1 MALISVN
8 PQFYKPKNQ
17 PVVGSN
23 FLELKY
29 DPATG
34 NTILEVYNVTAGIR
48 GPSNEVYKNG
58 VWNVLSGGIDTASE
72 KEEVNTKV
80 KDAIK
85 KAAPQSKGVVP
96 PFVINNESSK
106 DFQGQGNA
114 PIPSQSTGGI
124 LGGIGNALF
133 GPLEFNVPFT
143 SANEK
148 DLFGDK
154 AKSLLRYPDDILEN
168 NQDTFVISQYNY
180 QAPGGDVFTKPD
192 KYKELFT
199 NTGLQRNSA
208 LKDWIG
214 TTILPMPNKVVD
226 QNGVNWGSGD
236 SINSISMGLAGYGY
250 QNTVQMAL
258 GQGAAYTTA
267 MIAEVSAALET
278 EGLSALA
285 GLDLSGPTKGIINSA
300 TGLAAG
306 GAGLAG
312 RGDFREILTSLLL
325 KNAGYEIPPETILSR
340 GFGIVPNSN
349 LELLFNGPALRG
361 FTFGYRMTPRS
372 QKEAANVRRI
382 IRFFKQGMAARKR
395 TGQAGQGSEFL
406 KTPNVFKL
414 RYQSAG
420 KPIPGVNKF
429 KICALTQF
437 GVDYTPES
445 QWTAYEDPSSPG
457 QPVSVIMSLRFNE
470 IEPVYE
476 SDYQEN
482 NIFGTT
488 EKDLETVTDK
498 DVGY

>member
-8 PQFYKPKNQ
+8 PQFYKPNYQ
-17 PVVGSN
+17 PVGGSS

-29 DPATG
+29 DPSNG

-58 VWNVLSGGIDTASE
+58 VWNVLSGGVNTAGE
-72 KEEVNTKV
+72 KEKVHSMV

-85 KAAPQSKGVVP
+85 NAAPQSKGVVP
-96 PFVINNESSK
+96 SFVLNNEPSK

-124 LGGIGNALF
+124 LGGVANALF

-143 SANEK
+143 SENEK

-236 SINSISMGLAGYGY
+236 SINSISMAMGGYGY
-250 QNTVQMAL
+250 QNTAQMAL
-258 GQGAAYTTA
+258 GQGTLSLGE
-267 MIAEVSAALET
+267 IATNVYLKSET
-278 EGLSALA
+278 A
-285 GLDLSGPTKGIINSA
+285 GLGGLPDEFGKNLKNML

-306 GAGLAG
+306 GAGLAD
-312 RGDFREILTSLLL
+312 RGDFKAMLTSLLL
-325 KNAGYEIPPETILSR
+325 KNAGYDIPPETILSR
-340 GFGIVPNSN
+340 GFGVVPNSN

-382 IRFFKQGMAARKR
+382 IRFFKQGMAARKM
-395 TGQAGQGSEFL
+395 TGQAGQGSAFL

-437 GVDYTPES
+437 AVDYTPES
-445 QWTAYEDPSSPG
+445 QWTAYEDPDSPG
-457 QPVSVIMSLRFNE
+457 QPVSVVMNLRFNE

-488 EKDLETVTDK
+488 KKDLETVTDK